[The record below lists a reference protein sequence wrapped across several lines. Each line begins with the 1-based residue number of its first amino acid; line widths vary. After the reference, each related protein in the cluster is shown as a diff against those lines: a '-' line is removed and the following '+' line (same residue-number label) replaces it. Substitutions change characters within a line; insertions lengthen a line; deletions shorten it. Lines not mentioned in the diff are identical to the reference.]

1 MKYLVYL
8 LMFLNLNACGQEPN
22 KDGSDKNVNSFNG
35 RALPEN
41 VCYVVNGGTER
52 PFTGKYW
59 DHHEDGTYICVAC
72 DAPLFESSTKYESG
86 SGWPSFYDVLT
97 NGNVSK
103 QIDRS
108 HGMVRTE
115 IKCANCQAH
124 LGHVFEDGPKPTGL
138 RYCVNS
144 AALNFEPKS
153 TQNTTDQQRNE
164 MKESRETATF
174 GAGCFWCIEACFKD
188 MKGVISVV
196 PGYAGGQKQNP
207 TYQEVCTGKTGHAEV
222 AQVIF
227 DPQVISYEE
236 LLEVFWFVHDPT
248 QLNKQGNDIGTQ
260 YRSVI
265 FYHNEAQKALALK
278 YLQKLEAEKVWDKPI
293 VTQIVAINN
302 YFEAEDYHHNYF
314 ENNPGNPYCQAVVR
328 PKVEKFRKVFAAR
341 LN

>member
-1 MKYLVYL
+1 LV
-8 LMFLNLNACGQEPN
+8 
-22 KDGSDKNVNSFNG
+22 
-35 RALPEN
+35 
-41 VCYVVNGGTER
+41 
-52 PFTGKYW
+52 
-59 DHHEDGTYICVAC
+59 
-72 DAPLFESSTKYESG
+72 
-86 SGWPSFYDVLT
+86 

-144 AALNFEPKS
+144 AALNFEPSKVIEPS
-153 TQNTTDQQRNE
+153 EKQNNMTTQTQI
-164 MKESRETATF
+164 ATF

-222 AQVIF
+222 AQVVF
-227 DPQVISYEE
+227 DPKVISYEE

-248 QLNKQGNDIGTQ
+248 QLNRQGNDIGTQ

-265 FYHNEAQKALALK
+265 FYHSDEQKALALK
-278 YLQKLEAEKVWDKPI
+278 YLNRLEAEKVWDQKI
-293 VTQIVAINN
+293 VTQIVEINN

-328 PKVEKFRKVFAAR
+328 PKVDKFRKVFAAR